1 MTTIPP
7 YLKLGDTVAIAAPA
21 RKISEQEILPA
32 VRFLQSEGFR
42 VHYDDRLFAECH
54 QFAGDEGVRAG
65 YIQELLDNPDIK
77 AIWFARGGYGSA
89 RIIDQL
95 DFSSFRRNPKWLVG
109 YSDVTVFHAHVHQ
122 QFDIA
127 TLHAT
132 MPINVHDGEFD
143 LPANRSLADALAGRQ
158 LCHEIPE
165 HPLNRAGEFS
175 APVIGGNLSILYSLM
190 GTPSEPDTDG
200 KVLFIEDLD
209 EYLYHIDRM
218 MTTLERGGKLQNLAG
233 LLVGHMSDMHD
244 NTIPYGKNAE
254 EIVAEHCQKY
264 DFPLVFNFP
273 AGHEALNKAIRM
285 GCPMRCQ
292 IQNQRIIIEN

>member
-1 MTTIPP
+1 MIIPP
-7 YLKLGDTVAIAAPA
+7 YLEAGETIAIAAPA
-21 RKISEQEILPA
+21 RKVSEQEILPA
-32 VRFLQSEGFR
+32 VHFLQEAGFR
-42 VHYDDRLFAECH
+42 VHFDERLFAECH
-54 QFAGDEGVRAG
+54 QFAGDEPTRAG

-77 AIWFARGGYGSA
+77 AVWFARGGYGSA

-95 DFSSFRRNPKWLVG
+95 DFSAFCRNPKWLVG

-122 QFDIA
+122 RYGIA

-143 LPANRSLADALAGRQ
+143 SPANRSLIDALTGQPLRY
-158 LCHEIPE
+158 EIQD
-165 HPLNRAGEFS
+165 HPLSRLGQFS
-175 APVIGGNLSILYSLM
+175 APVVGGNLSILYSLM
-190 GTPSEPDTDG
+190 GSPSELDTDG

-218 MTTLERGGKLQNLAG
+218 MTNLDRSGKLRNLAG
-233 LLVGHMSDMHD
+233 LIVGYLSDRHD

-264 DFPLVFNFP
+264 DFPVIFNFP

-285 GCPMRCQ
+285 GCRMNCH
-292 IQNQRIIIEN
+292 IQNQQIIIEN

>member
-1 MTTIPP
+1 MIIPP
-7 YLKLGDTVAIAAPA
+7 YLEAGDTIAIAAPA
-21 RKISEQEILPA
+21 RKVSEQEMLSA
-32 VRFLQSEGFR
+32 VHFLQEAGFR
-42 VHYDDRLFAECH
+42 VHFDERLFAECH
-54 QFAGDEGVRAG
+54 QFAGDEPTRAG

-77 AIWFARGGYGSA
+77 AVWFARGGYGSA

-95 DFSSFRRNPKWLVG
+95 DFSAFCRNPKWLVG

-122 QFDIA
+122 RYGIA

-143 LPANRSLADALAGRQ
+143 TPANRSLVDALTGRR
-158 LCHEIPE
+158 LRHEIQK
-165 HPLNRAGEFS
+165 HPLSRLDEFS
-175 APVIGGNLSILYSLM
+175 APVVGGNLSILYSLM
-190 GTPSEPDTDG
+190 GSPSELDTDG

-218 MTTLERGGKLQNLAG
+218 MTNLDRSGKLRNLAG
-233 LLVGHMSDMHD
+233 LIVGYLSDMHD

-264 DFPLVFNFP
+264 DFPIIFNFP

-285 GCPMRCQ
+285 GCPMHCR
-292 IQNQRIIIEN
+292 IQNQQIIIEN

>member
-1 MTTIPP
+1 MIIPP
-7 YLKLGDTVAIAAPA
+7 YLESGDIIAIAAPA
-21 RKISEQEILPA
+21 RKVSEQEMLPA
-32 VRFLQSEGFR
+32 VRFLQEAGFR
-42 VHYDDRLFAECH
+42 VHLDDRLFSECH
-54 QFAGDEGVRAG
+54 QFAGDEPTRAG
-65 YIQELLDNPDIK
+65 YIQELLDDPDIK

-95 DFSSFRRNPKWLVG
+95 DFSAFCRNPKWLVG

-122 QFDIA
+122 RYGIA
-127 TLHAT
+127 TLHGT
-132 MPINVHDGEFD
+132 MPINVHDGEFNS
-143 LPANRSLADALAGRQ
+143 PANQSLIDALTGSQ
-158 LCHEIPE
+158 LRYEIQE
-165 HPLNRAGEFS
+165 HPLNRLGEFS
-175 APVIGGNLSILYSLM
+175 APVVGGNLSILYSLM
-190 GTPSEPDTDG
+190 GSTSELDTDG

-218 MTTLERGGKLQNLAG
+218 MTNLDRSGKLRNLAG
-233 LLVGHMSDMHD
+233 LIVGYLSDMHD

-264 DFPLVFNFP
+264 DFPVIFNFP

-292 IQNQRIIIEN
+292 IQNQKIIIEN

>member
-1 MTTIPP
+1 MIIPP
-7 YLKLGDTVAIAAPA
+7 YLEAGDTIAIAAPA
-21 RKISEQEILPA
+21 RKVSEQEMLPA
-32 VRFLQSEGFR
+32 VHFLQEAGFR
-42 VHYDDRLFAECH
+42 VHFDERLFAECH
-54 QFAGDEGVRAG
+54 QFAGDEPTRAG

-77 AIWFARGGYGSA
+77 AVWFARGGYGSA

-95 DFSSFRRNPKWLVG
+95 DFSAFCRNPKWLMG

-122 QFDIA
+122 RYGIA

-143 LPANRSLADALAGRQ
+143 TPANRSLVDALTGRQ
-158 LCHEIPE
+158 LRYEIQK
-165 HPLNRAGEFS
+165 HPLSRPDEFS
-175 APVIGGNLSILYSLM
+175 APVVGGNLSILYSLM
-190 GTPSEPDTDG
+190 GSPSEQDTDG

-218 MTTLERGGKLQNLAG
+218 MTNLDRSGKLRNLAG
-233 LLVGHMSDMHD
+233 LIVGYLSDMHD

-264 DFPLVFNFP
+264 DFPIIFNFP

-285 GCPMRCQ
+285 GCPMHCR
-292 IQNQRIIIEN
+292 IQNQQIIIEN

>member
-1 MTTIPP
+1 MIIPP
-7 YLKLGDTVAIAAPA
+7 YLEAGDTIAIAAPA
-21 RKISEQEILPA
+21 RKVSEQEMLSA
-32 VRFLQSEGFR
+32 VHFLQEAGFR
-42 VHYDDRLFAECH
+42 VHFDERLFAECH
-54 QFAGDEGVRAG
+54 QFAGDEPTRAG

-77 AIWFARGGYGSA
+77 AVWFARGGYGSA

-95 DFSSFRRNPKWLVG
+95 DFSAFCRNPKWLVG

-122 QFDIA
+122 RYGIA

-143 LPANRSLADALAGRQ
+143 TPANRSLVDALTGRR
-158 LCHEIPE
+158 LRYEIQK
-165 HPLNRAGEFS
+165 HPLSRPDEFS
-175 APVIGGNLSILYSLM
+175 APVVGGNLSILYSLM
-190 GTPSEPDTDG
+190 GSPSELDTDG

-218 MTTLERGGKLQNLAG
+218 MTNLDRSGKLRNLAG
-233 LLVGHMSDMHD
+233 LIVGYLSDMHD

-264 DFPLVFNFP
+264 DSPVIFNFP

-285 GCPMRCQ
+285 GCPMHCR
-292 IQNQRIIIEN
+292 IQNQQIIIEN